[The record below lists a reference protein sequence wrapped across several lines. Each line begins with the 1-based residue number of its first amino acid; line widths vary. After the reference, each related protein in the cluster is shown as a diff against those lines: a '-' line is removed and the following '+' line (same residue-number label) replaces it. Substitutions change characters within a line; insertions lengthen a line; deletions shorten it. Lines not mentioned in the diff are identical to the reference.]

1 MIWRIKYD
9 ITKENYRQSERKIDL
24 LFLTRKVNC
33 FIESESISTEEEI
46 SIYTES
52 IEKYIELKDIDRAF
66 SQYEELKR
74 KKRRLE
80 DLKEFKKYLLEER
93 KEQQYRG

>member
-1 MIWRIKYD
+1 MILLKKIIDRA
-9 ITKENYRQSERKIDL
+9 KEKIDL

-33 FIESESISTEEEI
+33 FIESESISTEEGI
-46 SIYTES
+46 SIYTKS

>member
-1 MIWRIKYD
+1 MILLKKIIDKA
-9 ITKENYRQSERKIDL
+9 KEKIDL

-33 FIESESISTEEEI
+33 FIESKSISTEEEI
-46 SIYTES
+46 SIYTKN

-80 DLKEFKKYLLEER
+80 NLKEFKKYLLEER
-93 KEQQYRG
+93 KEQQYE

>member
-1 MIWRIKYD
+1 MILLKKIIDRA
-9 ITKENYRQSERKIDL
+9 KEKIDL

-46 SIYTES
+46 SIYTKS

-93 KEQQYRG
+93 KE

>member
-1 MIWRIKYD
+1 MILLKKIIDKA
-9 ITKENYRQSERKIDL
+9 KEKIDL

-33 FIESESISTEEEI
+33 FIESESISTEEGI
-46 SIYTES
+46 SIYTKN

-66 SQYEELKR
+66 SQYKELKR

-93 KEQQYRG
+93 KEQQYE

>member
-1 MIWRIKYD
+1 MILLKKIIDKA
-9 ITKENYRQSERKIDL
+9 KEKIDL
-24 LFLTRKVNC
+24 LLLTRKVNC

-46 SIYTES
+46 SIYAKS

-93 KEQQYRG
+93 KEQQYE

>member
-1 MIWRIKYD
+1 MILLKKIIDRA
-9 ITKENYRQSERKIDL
+9 KEKIDL

-46 SIYTES
+46 SIYTKS

-93 KEQQYRG
+93 KEQQYRE

>member
-1 MIWRIKYD
+1 MILLKKIIDRA
-9 ITKENYRQSERKIDL
+9 KEKIDL

-33 FIESESISTEEEI
+33 FIESKSISTEEEI
-46 SIYTES
+46 SIYTKN

-74 KKRRLE
+74 EKRRLE

-93 KEQQYRG
+93 KE

>member
-1 MIWRIKYD
+1 MILLKKIIDKA
-9 ITKENYRQSERKIDL
+9 KEKIDL
-24 LFLTRKVNC
+24 LLLTRKVNC

-46 SIYTES
+46 SIYAKN
-52 IEKYIELKDIDRAF
+52 IEKYIELKDIDRAL

-93 KEQQYRG
+93 KEQQYE

>member
-1 MIWRIKYD
+1 MILLKKIIDKA
-9 ITKENYRQSERKIDL
+9 KEKIDL
-24 LFLTRKVNC
+24 LLLTRKVNC
-33 FIESESISTEEEI
+33 FIESESISTEEGI
-46 SIYTES
+46 SIYTKN
-52 IEKYIELKDIDRAF
+52 IEKHIELKDIDRAF

-93 KEQQYRG
+93 KE

>member
-1 MIWRIKYD
+1 MILLKKIIDRA
-9 ITKENYRQSERKIDL
+9 KEKIDL

-46 SIYTES
+46 SIYTKS

-66 SQYEELKR
+66 SQYGELKR

>member
-1 MIWRIKYD
+1 MTLLKKIIDKA
-9 ITKENYRQSERKIDL
+9 KEKIDL

-46 SIYTES
+46 SIYAKS

-93 KEQQYRG
+93 KEQQYE

>member
-1 MIWRIKYD
+1 MTLLKQIID
-9 ITKENYRQSERKIDL
+9 IAKEKIDL

-46 SIYTES
+46 SIYTKN
-52 IEKYIELKDIDRAF
+52 IEKYIELKNIDRAF

-80 DLKEFKKYLLEER
+80 DLKEFKKYLLEEC
-93 KEQQYRG
+93 KE

>member
-1 MIWRIKYD
+1 MILLKKIIDRA
-9 ITKENYRQSERKIDL
+9 KEKIDL

-33 FIESESISTEEEI
+33 FVESESISTEEKI

>member
-1 MIWRIKYD
+1 MTLLKKIIDKA
-9 ITKENYRQSERKIDL
+9 KEKIDL

-46 SIYTES
+46 SIYAKS

-93 KEQQYRG
+93 KE

>member
-1 MIWRIKYD
+1 MILLKKIIDKA
-9 ITKENYRQSERKIDL
+9 KEKIDL

-33 FIESESISTEEEI
+33 FIESEYISTEEGI
-46 SIYTES
+46 SIYTKN

-93 KEQQYRG
+93 KEQQYE

>member
-1 MIWRIKYD
+1 MILLKKIIDRA
-9 ITKENYRQSERKIDL
+9 KEKIDL

-52 IEKYIELKDIDRAF
+52 IKKYIELKDIDRAF

-93 KEQQYRG
+93 KE

>member
-1 MIWRIKYD
+1 MILLKKIIDRA
-9 ITKENYRQSERKIDL
+9 KEKIDL
-24 LFLTRKVNC
+24 LFLTKKVNC
-33 FIESESISTEEEI
+33 FIESESISTEEGI
-46 SIYTES
+46 SIYTKN

-93 KEQQYRG
+93 KEQQYE

>member
-33 FIESESISTEEEI
+33 FIESESISTEEGI

>member
-1 MIWRIKYD
+1 MILLKKIIDRA
-9 ITKENYRQSERKIDL
+9 KEKIDL

-33 FIESESISTEEEI
+33 FIESESISTEEKI

-74 KKRRLE
+74 EKRRLE

>member
-1 MIWRIKYD
+1 MILLKKIIDRA
-9 ITKENYRQSERKIDL
+9 KEKIDL

-46 SIYTES
+46 SIYTEN

>member
-1 MIWRIKYD
+1 MILLKKIIDRA
-9 ITKENYRQSERKIDL
+9 KEKIDL

-46 SIYTES
+46 SIYTKS

-74 KKRRLE
+74 EKRRLE

-93 KEQQYRG
+93 KE

>member
-1 MIWRIKYD
+1 MILLKKIIDRA
-9 ITKENYRQSERKIDL
+9 KEKIDL

-33 FIESESISTEEEI
+33 FIESESIFTEEEI
-46 SIYTES
+46 SIYTKN

>member
-1 MIWRIKYD
+1 MILLKKIIDKA
-9 ITKENYRQSERKIDL
+9 KEKIDL

-33 FIESESISTEEEI
+33 FIESESISTEEGI
-46 SIYTES
+46 SIYTKN

-93 KEQQYRG
+93 KE

>member
-1 MIWRIKYD
+1 MILLKKIIDRA
-9 ITKENYRQSERKIDL
+9 KEKIDL

-33 FIESESISTEEEI
+33 FIESESISTEKEI

-74 KKRRLE
+74 EKRRLE

>member
-1 MIWRIKYD
+1 MILLKKIIDKA
-9 ITKENYRQSERKIDL
+9 KEKIDL
-24 LFLTRKVNC
+24 LLLTRKVNC

-46 SIYTES
+46 SIYAKS

-93 KEQQYRG
+93 KE

>member
-1 MIWRIKYD
+1 MTLLKKIIDRA
-9 ITKENYRQSERKIDL
+9 KEKIDL
-24 LFLTRKVNC
+24 LFLTRKINC
-33 FIESESISTEEEI
+33 FIESESISVEERI
-46 SIYTES
+46 SIYTKD
-52 IEKYIELKDIDRAF
+52 IEKYIEFRDIDGAF

-93 KEQQYRG
+93 KE

>member
-1 MIWRIKYD
+1 MILLKKIIDKA
-9 ITKENYRQSERKIDL
+9 KEKIDL

-33 FIESESISTEEEI
+33 FIESESISTEEGI
-46 SIYTES
+46 SIYTKN

>member
-1 MIWRIKYD
+1 MILLKKIIDRA
-9 ITKENYRQSERKIDL
+9 KEKIDL

-33 FIESESISTEEEI
+33 FIESESISTEEGI
-46 SIYTES
+46 SIYTKS

-93 KEQQYRG
+93 KE

>member
-1 MIWRIKYD
+1 MILLKKIIDKA
-9 ITKENYRQSERKIDL
+9 KEKIDL

-46 SIYTES
+46 SIYTKN

-93 KEQQYRG
+93 KE

>member
-1 MIWRIKYD
+1 MILLKKIIDRA
-9 ITKENYRQSERKIDL
+9 KEKIDL

-33 FIESESISTEEEI
+33 FIESESISTEEVI
-46 SIYTES
+46 SIYTKS

-93 KEQQYRG
+93 KEQ

>member
-1 MIWRIKYD
+1 MILLKKIIDKA
-9 ITKENYRQSERKIDL
+9 KEKIDL
-24 LFLTRKVNC
+24 LLLTRKVNC
-33 FIESESISTEEEI
+33 FIESESISTEEGI
-46 SIYTES
+46 SIYAKN

-93 KEQQYRG
+93 KEQQYE

>member
-1 MIWRIKYD
+1 MILLKKIIDRA
-9 ITKENYRQSERKIDL
+9 KEKIDL

>member
-1 MIWRIKYD
+1 MILLKKIIDRA
-9 ITKENYRQSERKIDL
+9 KEKIDL

-46 SIYTES
+46 SIYTKS

-74 KKRRLE
+74 EKRRLE

>member
-1 MIWRIKYD
+1 MILLKKIIDKA
-9 ITKENYRQSERKIDL
+9 KEKIDL
-24 LFLTRKVNC
+24 LLLTRKVNC
-33 FIESESISTEEEI
+33 FIENESISTEEEI
-46 SIYTES
+46 SIYAKS

-93 KEQQYRG
+93 KE

>member
-1 MIWRIKYD
+1 MILLKKIIDRA
-9 ITKENYRQSERKIDL
+9 KEKIDL

-66 SQYEELKR
+66 
-74 KKRRLE
+74 
-80 DLKEFKKYLLEER
+80 FTI
-93 KEQQYRG
+93 

>member
-1 MIWRIKYD
+1 MTLLKKIIDRA
-9 ITKENYRQSERKIDL
+9 KEKIDL
-24 LFLTRKVNC
+24 LFLTRKINC
-33 FIESESISTEEEI
+33 FIESESISVEEGI
-46 SIYTES
+46 SIYTKN
-52 IEKYIELKDIDRAF
+52 IEKYIEFRDIDRAF

-93 KEQQYRG
+93 KE